1 MNIEYP
7 LDLHEAETMIS
18 ESNYDTINSSLSEL
32 KYKWILTLHIM
43 LTHKQLFHEAII
55 TQCINLLTWEL
66 DLMSIN
72 TIVYNLPPLIADSAN
87 TVHQLA
93 CILYYM

>member
-32 KYKWILTLHIM
+32 KYK
-43 LTHKQLFHEAII
+43 
-55 TQCINLLTWEL
+55 
-66 DLMSIN
+66 
-72 TIVYNLPPLIADSAN
+72 
-87 TVHQLA
+87 
-93 CILYYM
+93 